1 VADFQQKRVQLTA
14 DYKRATDTYTAL
26 KHQIELLESAAEDMS
41 YGLYEP
47 YFKFDTPEEYKQ
59 KIQENRER
67 QKALIH
73 ANKAV
78 NCPVSWTVG
87 NSKREGERMVKQ
99 TSKLAL
105 LAFNGECDAA
115 VADVTWSNIEKMEHR
130 ITQVRES
137 IHKLTG
143 VLQISITK
151 EYLQLKLDELHL
163 KNDYERKRYEDREEQ
178 RRIRE
183 QLRDEERAKAEIEQA
198 KKAAELEEQQYQKV
212 LEKAKAEAAQA
223 VGDKLEKLTEQIS
236 TFEGK
241 LDEARAKKEKAI
253 ARAQLTKSG
262 FVYVISNIGSF
273 GEGVFKIGMTRRL
286 EPMDRINEL
295 GGASVPF
302 PFDLH
307 AMLWSDDAPAL
318 EYALHQE
325 FANRRVNLVNNRR
338 EFYQQVQLSEIEQFV
353 KQRGLSAQFIEVPE
367 AREYHLSEARRKAD
381 AGKLTEIPDQAEP
394 QFPDNLFDEEA
405 A

>member
-1 VADFQQKRVQLTA
+1 
-14 DYKRATDTYTAL
+14 
-26 KHQIELLESAAEDMS
+26 M
-41 YGLYEP
+41 
-47 YFKFDTPEEYKQ
+47 
-59 KIQENRER
+59 
-67 QKALIH
+67 
-73 ANKAV
+73 
-78 NCPVSWTVG
+78 
-87 NSKREGERMVKQ
+87 
-99 TSKLAL
+99 
-105 LAFNGECDAA
+105 
-115 VADVTWSNIEKMEHR
+115 
-130 ITQVRES
+130 
-137 IHKLTG
+137 
-143 VLQISITK
+143 
-151 EYLQLKLDELHL
+151 
-163 KNDYERKRYEDREEQ
+163 
-178 RRIRE
+178 
-183 QLRDEERAKAEIEQA
+183 
-198 KKAAELEEQQYQKV
+198 
-212 LEKAKAEAAQA
+212 EKAKAEAAQA